1 MTARRRSGFMRKL
14 NTLRWRI
21 GWSLAGIVDDA

>member
-1 MTARRRSGFMRKL
+1 MTTWRRSGLMRKL

-21 GWSLAGIVDDA
+21 GWSLAAIIDDD